1 MRRAASLLLVALA
14 TSPLAEAGH
23 CYGRLSVDGQPVPN
37 ANLTLTCGSE
47 VVRGTTDGSGI
58 YRLFAA
64 TTGACTLQVDAAGWS
79 ASAPINSYDSPASND
94 FSAVRQGSNVVL
106 VKG

>member
-14 TSPLAEAGH
+14 TSPLAQAGH
-23 CYGRLSVDGQPVPN
+23 CYGRLSADGQPVRN

-47 VVRGTTDGSGI
+47 VVRGATDGGGI

-94 FSAVRQGSNVVL
+94 FNVVRQGSNVLL

>member
-14 TSPLAEAGH
+14 TSPLAQAGH
-23 CYGRLSVDGQPVPN
+23 CYGRLSANGQPIPN

-47 VVRGTTDGSGI
+47 VVRGTTDGAGI
-58 YRLFAA
+58 YRLFSA
-64 TTGACTLQVDAAGWS
+64 TTGACTLQVDAGGWS
-79 ASAPINSYDSPASND
+79 ATAPINSYDSPASND
-94 FSAVRQGSNVVL
+94 FNVVRQGGSVVL

>member
-1 MRRAASLLLVALA
+1 MHRAASLLLVALA
-14 TSPLAEAGH
+14 TSPLAQAGH
-23 CYGRLSVDGQPVPN
+23 CYGRLSADGQPVAN

-47 VVRGTTDGSGI
+47 VVRGATDGAGI

-94 FSAVRQGSNVVL
+94 FNVVRQGSNVVL